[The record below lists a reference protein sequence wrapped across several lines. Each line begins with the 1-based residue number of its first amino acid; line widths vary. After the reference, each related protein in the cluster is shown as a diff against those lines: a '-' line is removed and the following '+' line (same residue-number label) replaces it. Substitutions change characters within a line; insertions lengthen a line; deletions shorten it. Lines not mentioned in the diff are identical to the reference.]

1 MQKAAGISRA
11 FIGIRICGITRMEAC
26 MCTIRRHIGG
36 RFYKGASMSHEVT
49 RIIPKKERCAFCHR
63 EATLLCDMP
72 VAEVCTSIDFKSY
85 VQTCDKNLC
94 EKCTT
99 RVGEFDFCPDC
110 VRKIKT
116 ANKGLG

>member
-1 MQKAAGISRA
+1 
-11 FIGIRICGITRMEAC
+11 
-26 MCTIRRHIGG
+26 
-36 RFYKGASMSHEVT
+36 MSHEVT

-99 RVGEFDFCPDC
+99 RVGAFDFCTDC

-116 ANKGLG
+116 AKKGLG